1 MSGVGARDISEQDL
15 GKGGVLANQ
24 QTKRGRREVVH
35 KPKYERLRIERST
48 EGSIQGDKRKKKGMR
63 YRDTVKRRV

>member
-35 KPKYERLRIERST
+35 KPKYERYALRDPQKVLSKEIT
-48 EGSIQGDKRKKKGMR
+48 EKKGMR
-63 YRDTVKRRV
+63 YRDTGKRRV